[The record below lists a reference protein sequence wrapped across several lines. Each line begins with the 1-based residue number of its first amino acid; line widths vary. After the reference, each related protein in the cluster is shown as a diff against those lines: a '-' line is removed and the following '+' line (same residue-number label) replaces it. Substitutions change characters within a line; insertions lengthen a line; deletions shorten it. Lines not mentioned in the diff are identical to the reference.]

1 VNLVSIIQALRSVQL
16 VGLGV
21 GILVFLLTLA
31 AEPFT
36 PTPEAQKV
44 AAVTLLMAIWWV
56 SEATPLA
63 VTALVPLALF
73 PLLGVTSM
81 AGAAAPYAD
90 PIIFL
95 FLGGFI
101 LGRAMERCGLHKRLG
116 LACVAAVGTTPSRLI
131 AGVLCATAGIS
142 MWVSNSATAAL
153 MLPVAASVLAFVE
166 SKGSGMDELS
176 RRNLG
181 AGLMLAVAYGA
192 NIGGLGTLIGSPPNA
207 LMAGY
212 MAREHG
218 IDVSFAQWMVV
229 GLPVAAVM
237 LVIGWAVLCWRRPMR
252 VSLEGAVEML
262 QAERAKA
269 GKLSAAERRVAVIF
283 VITAFAWVLRP
294 LLTNFLPG
302 LNDTVIAIAAALA
315 LFLMPSGKEG
325 GRLAE
330 HEDLRKLP
338 WDVLIL
344 FGGGL
349 SMAAAIGASGLAE
362 YLGSLLTVAKALP
375 SFLLILLVTIAI
387 KFLTELTSNT
397 ATAATFLP
405 IGGALAVVIGSDP
418 LIISLTIA
426 MSAGVAFMMPVGTP
440 PNAIAY
446 STGRIGLRDMMAT
459 GIWTNIAAIIV
470 VTLAAVTIAPHV
482 FGN

>member
-1 VNLVSIIQALRSVQL
+1 LKLLSIIRALQSVQ
-16 VGLGV
+16 VAGLGI
-21 GILVFLLTLA
+21 GFLVFLLTLA
-31 AEPFT
+31 AAPFT

-56 SEATPLA
+56 TEATPLA

-73 PLLGVTSM
+73 PLLGVTTM
-81 AGAAAPYAD
+81 AGAATPYAD

-95 FLGGFI
+95 FLGGFV
-101 LGRAMERCGLHKRLG
+101 LGRAMERCGLHRRLG

-153 MLPVAASVLAFVE
+153 MLPVAASVLLFVE
-166 SKGSGMDELS
+166 SKGQGMDELS

-181 AGLMLAVAYGA
+181 SGLMLAVAYGA

-218 IDVSFAQWMVV
+218 VDVSFAQWMMV

-252 VSLEGAVEML
+252 LSLEGAMEML

-269 GKLSAAERRVAVIF
+269 GDMSAAERRVAVIF
-283 VITAFAWVLRP
+283 VITALAWVLRP
-294 LLTNFLPG
+294 LLTDFLPG

-349 SMAAAIGASGLAE
+349 SMAAAIGTSGLAE

-405 IGGALAVVIGSDP
+405 IGGALAMVIGSDP
-418 LIISLTIA
+418 LVISLTIA

-446 STGRIGLRDMMAT
+446 STGRIPLRDMMAT
-459 GIWTNIAAIIV
+459 GIWTNIAAVIV
-470 VTLAAVTIAPHV
+470 VALAALTLAPLV

>member
-1 VNLVSIIQALRSVQL
+1 LNLISFIRALRSLQVA
-16 VGLGV
+16 GLGIGV
-21 GILVFLLTLA
+21 LVFLLTLA
-31 AEPFT
+31 AAPFT

-56 SEATPLA
+56 TEATPLA
-63 VTALVPLALF
+63 VTALVPLVLF
-73 PLLGVTSM
+73 PLLGVTTM
-81 AGAAAPYAD
+81 TGAAAPYAD
-90 PIIFL
+90 PVIFL
-95 FLGGFI
+95 FLGGFV
-101 LGRAMERCGLHKRLG
+101 LGSAMERCGLHRRLG
-116 LACVAAVGTTPSRLI
+116 LACVATVGTTPSRLI

-153 MLPVAASVLAFVE
+153 MLPVVASVLAFVE
-166 SKGSGMDELS
+166 SKGQGMDEQS
-176 RRNLG
+176 RRNLSS
-181 AGLMLAVAYGA
+181 GLMLAVAYGA

-218 IDVSFAQWMVV
+218 VDVSFAQWMMV

-237 LVIGWAVLCWRRPMR
+237 MVIGWAVLCWRRPVR
-252 VSLEGAVEML
+252 LSLGGAVEML
-262 QAERAKA
+262 QAERAKL
-269 GKLSAAERRVAVIF
+269 GGMSAAERRVAVIF
-283 VITAFAWVLRP
+283 VITALAWILRP
-294 LLTNFLPG
+294 LLTGFLPG
-302 LNDTVIAIAAALA
+302 LNDTVIAITAALA

-330 HEDLRKLP
+330 HEDLRRLP
-338 WDVLIL
+338 WDILIL

-349 SMAAAIGASGLAE
+349 SMAAAIGSSGLAT
-362 YLGSLLTVAKALP
+362 YLGSLLTAANALP
-375 SFLLILLVTIAI
+375 SFLLILLVAIAI

-405 IGGALAVVIGSDP
+405 IGGALAMVIGSDP
-418 LIISLTIA
+418 LIMSLVIA

-446 STGRIGLRDMMAT
+446 STGRIALREMMAT

-470 VTLAAVTIAPHV
+470 VALAAVTLVPHV
-482 FGN
+482 FGS

>member
-1 VNLVSIIQALRSVQL
+1 MKSFVRGRAMPSLQVAGLAL
-16 VGLGV
+16 GA
-21 GILVFLLTLA
+21 LVFLLTLA
-31 AEPFT
+31 AAPFT
-36 PTPEAQKV
+36 PAPEAQKV
-44 AAVTLLMAIWWV
+44 AAVTLLMAIWWIT
-56 SEATPLA
+56 EATPLA
-63 VTALVPLALF
+63 VTALVPLVLF

-95 FLGGFI
+95 FLGGFV
-101 LGRAMERCGLHKRLG
+101 LGCAMERCNLHRRLG

-131 AGVLCATAGIS
+131 AGILCATAGIS

-166 SKGSGMDELS
+166 SKGQEMDAQS

-181 AGLMLAVAYGA
+181 SGLMLAVAYGA

-218 IDVSFAQWMVV
+218 IDVSFAQWMMV
-229 GLPVAAVM
+229 GLPVALVM
-237 LVIGWAVLCWRRPMR
+237 MVIGWGILCWRRPINL
-252 VSLEGAVEML
+252 SLEGAVEML
-262 QAERAKA
+262 RAERARA
-269 GKLSAAERRVAVIF
+269 GAMSTAERRVAVIF
-283 VITAFAWVLRP
+283 VITALAWVLRP
-294 LLTNFLPG
+294 ILSGFLPG

-315 LFLMPSGKEG
+315 LFLIPSGQDN

-330 HEDLRKLP
+330 REDLRGLP

-349 SMAAAIGASGLAE
+349 SMAAAFGSSGLAE
-362 YLGSLLTVAKALP
+362 YLGSLLSAANALP
-375 SFLLILLVTIAI
+375 SVLLILLVTIAI

-405 IGGALAVVIGSDP
+405 IGGALAMVVGGDP
-418 LIISLTIA
+418 LIMSLTVA

-440 PNAIAY
+440 PNAIVY
-446 STGRIGLRDMMAT
+446 SSGRVTLHEMMST

-470 VTLAAVTIAPHV
+470 VTIAAITLAPHV
-482 FGN
+482 FGG